1 MIATMTPPSLDQTLS
16 VSQREPGHLIRSD
29 STIEAP
35 GGKGV
40 NALRLLTTRGSDP
53 VAVPPVGA
61 SSGRGLVG
69 LFDEAGI
76 PDRRSPTAGPEPTS
90 RLVGPDRTAT
100 TKLNEPGPYDR

>member
-1 MIATMTPPSLDQTLS
+1 MSR
-16 VSQREPGHLIRSD
+16 REPGNLIRSD

-53 VAVPPVGA
+53 VAVPPVGT

-69 LFDEAGI
+69 LFDKAGI
-76 PDRRSPTAGPEPTS
+76 PYRRRPTAGPEPTS
-90 RLVGPDRTAT
+90 RLVGPDGTAA
-100 TKLNEPGPYDR
+100 TKLNERGPYDR